1 MLGGASHKLMN
12 ELHGNSIDERS
23 VEWHRVLTAR
33 YSVEQTLR
41 YEYDSPISNLQHQLI
56 IAPRPRHI
64 DQHRLAHHL
73 SASGLGPLMLES
85 DEFGNDVAAI
95 RVPHVE
101 REIVFSMEAT
111 ILRDHQRPKTCA
123 TAHDLIDPRWT
134 GGRRLTR
141 PNEALATAAAELRS
155 LHPNKHELALEIV
168 HFVHDHM
175 TYTKEVT
182 DVFTTAATA
191 FAQGRGVCQDYA
203 HIAISLARAA
213 GLSAR
218 YVSGHLLGEGATHAW
233 VEFLVADRNHGPLVL
248 SYDPTYDKP
257 TDFRYIVVAIG
268 RDYDDVPPTSGSF
281 SGKASGVLHGQQ
293 KVRLLDVTYAA

>member
-1 MLGGASHKLMN
+1 MS
-12 ELHGNSIDERS
+12 ELQADSIDERS
-23 VEWHRVLTAR
+23 VEWHRVVNAR
-33 YSVEQTLR
+33 YSVEQSLR

-56 IAPRPRHI
+56 IAPRRRHI
-64 DQHRLAHHL
+64 DQERIANHL
-73 SASGLGPLMLES
+73 SASGVGPLQLES
-85 DEFGNDVAAI
+85 DEFGNDVAAVNVA
-95 RVPHVE
+95 RVE
-101 REIVFSMEAT
+101 REIVFSLEAT
-111 ILRDHQRPKTCA
+111 ILRNHAQPKTCA
-123 TAHDLIDPRWT
+123 SAHDLIDPRWT

-141 PNEALATAAAELRS
+141 PNDALTAAAAELRS
-155 LHPNKHELALEIV
+155 LHPNRHELAEEIV
-168 HFVHDHM
+168 HFVHERM

-248 SYDPTYDKP
+248 SYDPTYCKP

-281 SGKASGVLHGQQ
+281 TGNASGVLHGQQ

>member
-1 MLGGASHKLMN
+1 MTEIRGD
-12 ELHGNSIDERS
+12 SIDERS
-23 VEWHRVLTAR
+23 VDWQGVVTAR

-41 YEYDSPISNLQHQLI
+41 YEYDSPIVNLQHQLI
-56 IAPRPRHI
+56 IVPRRRHL
-64 DQHRLAHHL
+64 DQQRLANHL
-73 SASGLGPLMLES
+73 WASALGPLHLES
-85 DEFGNDVAAI
+85 DEFGNEVAVVSI
-95 RVPHVE
+95 PRIE
-101 REIVFSMEAT
+101 REIVFSLEAT
-111 ILRDHQRPKTCA
+111 ILRDHRLGKTCA

-141 PNEALATAAAELRS
+141 PNEALVSAAAELRS
-155 LHPNKHELALEIV
+155 LHPDQHELAAEIV
-168 HFVHDHM
+168 HFVRDHM

-191 FAQGRGVCQDYA
+191 YSQGRGVCQDYA

-233 VEFLVADRNHGPLVL
+233 VEFLVADRKHGPLVL
-248 SYDPTYDKP
+248 SYDPTYGKP

-268 RDYDDVPPTSGSF
+268 RDYDDVPPTSGVF
-281 SGKASGVLHGQQ
+281 TGSGSGLLYGQQ
-293 KVRLLDVTYAA
+293 HVRLHDVTYAA

>member
-1 MLGGASHKLMN
+1 MSEIRGD
-12 ELHGNSIDERS
+12 SIDERG
-23 VEWHRVLTAR
+23 VDWNGVVTAR
-33 YSVEQTLR
+33 YAVEQTLR

-56 IAPRPRHI
+56 IAPRPHHV
-64 DQHRLAHHL
+64 DQQRLANHIW
-73 SASGLGPLMLES
+73 ASGVGPLRLES
-85 DEFGNDVAAI
+85 DEFGNDIAAVSVS
-95 RVPHVE
+95 RVE
-101 REIVFSMEAT
+101 REIVFSLEAT
-111 ILRDHQRPKTCA
+111 ILRDHRMAKTCA

-141 PNEALATAAAELRS
+141 ANDALIAAAAELRS
-155 LHPNKHELALEIV
+155 LHPNKHELAEEIV

-175 TYTKEVT
+175 TYTKDVT

-233 VEFLVADRNHGPLVL
+233 VEFLVADRNYGPLVL
-248 SYDPTYDKP
+248 SYDPTYCKP

-268 RDYDDVPPTSGSF
+268 RDYDDVPPTSGCF
-281 SGKASGVLHGQQ
+281 TGNASGVLHGQQ
-293 KVRLLDVTYAA
+293 KVRLVEVTYAA

>member
-1 MLGGASHKLMN
+1 MSEMR
-12 ELHGNSIDERS
+12 GNAIDERS
-23 VEWHRVLTAR
+23 VDWNGIVTAR
-33 YSVEQTLR
+33 YAVEQTLR

-56 IAPRPRHI
+56 IAPRPHHV
-64 DQHRLAHHL
+64 DQQRLANHIW
-73 SASGLGPLMLES
+73 ASGVGPLSLES
-85 DEFGNDVAAI
+85 DEFGNDIAAVS
-95 RVPHVE
+95 VPRVE
-101 REIVFSMEAT
+101 REIVFSLEAT
-111 ILRDHQRPKTCA
+111 ILRDHRMAKTCA

-141 PNEALATAAAELRS
+141 ANDALNTAAAELRS
-155 LHPNKHELALEIV
+155 LHPNKHELAEEIV

-175 TYTKEVT
+175 TYTKDVT

-248 SYDPTYDKP
+248 SYDPTYCKP

-268 RDYDDVPPTSGSF
+268 RDYDDVPPTSGCF
-281 SGKASGVLHGQQ
+281 TGKASGVLHGQQ
-293 KVRLLDVTYAA
+293 KVRLLEVTYAA

>member
-1 MLGGASHKLMN
+1 MS
-12 ELHGNSIDERS
+12 ELRGDSIDERS
-23 VEWHRVLTAR
+23 VDWQGVVTAR

-41 YEYDSPISNLQHQLI
+41 YEYESPISNLHHQLI
-56 IAPRPRHI
+56 IAPRRWHV
-64 DQHRLAHHL
+64 DQERLANHL
-73 SASGLGPLMLES
+73 SASGIGPLALEN
-85 DEFGNDVAAI
+85 DEFGNDIAAVS
-95 RVPHVE
+95 VPRVE
-101 REIVFSMEAT
+101 REIIFTLEAT
-111 ILRDHQRPKTCA
+111 ILRDHRMAKTCA

-141 PNEALATAAAELRS
+141 ANEALTAAAAELRS
-155 LHPNKHELALEIV
+155 LHPNPHELAEEIV
-168 HFVHDHM
+168 QFVHEHM
-175 TYTKEVT
+175 KYTKEVT

-191 FAQGRGVCQDYA
+191 FAQGRGVCQDFA

-248 SYDPTYDKP
+248 SYDPTYCKP

-268 RDYDDVPPTSGSF
+268 RDYDDVPPTSGVF
-281 SGKASGVLHGQQ
+281 TGRGSGVLHGQQ
-293 KVRLLDVTYAA
+293 RVRLLDVTYAA